1 MSAALSPWLFELIT
15 LMVMGLSGIAIA
27 VFAGLRQPAIIA
39 GLALGLSSALRVTIT
54 LTDWAIGPF
63 HIDTEAW
70 WVVSIALI
78 AGGIV
83 ALATG
88 IRRRSHVWQA
98 VLIYTG
104 LVAVA
109 LVTKYVAGIGE
120 RHHSDS
126 ANTVALS
133 LLIIQQDQPPESL
146 SNAVKRGFAYPLLL
160 ALGPEGRILGG
171 LTPMIFLSTALLV
184 VGLGA
189 YVVKGK
195 VPTRALVIAAV
206 AVSGVLWSVPIIRV
220 SMFYLNAHTLTAY
233 ATLMVVAGA
242 LVVAKEKTFSAG
254 ATVALIAGGLVAATS
269 RGEGIIFAAIGLA
282 LAASASYPWSIR
294 DRAVFVAVVMVPI
307 LGAIWWFST
316 VGASVIDEFGFTPL
330 LLVAAGLV
338 AGVIVATPLIDPIR
352 GWFPAITA
360 VTVVVYVFGRPAISG
375 DPLGPVR
382 SMWNNVVLGYG
393 GWGVLFPLLLAGLVV
408 MGWVGR
414 SQTYR
419 HIALTAISVIV
430 GAMLAHNLFSSGGF
444 GRDGFY
450 GSLNRMFMQTTGVVA
465 LASLVGVAELLRSAL
480 PSLFG
485 QHRQT
490 APPPDYTESVSLSK
504 DSLK

>member
-1 MSAALSPWLFELIT
+1 MSAMVSPWLFELIALT
-15 LMVMGLSGIAIA
+15 VMGLSGIAIA

-39 GLALGLSSALRVTIT
+39 GLALGLSSALRLSFT
-54 LTDWAIGPF
+54 LADWAVGPF
-63 HIDTEAW
+63 HIDTEVW
-70 WVVSIALI
+70 WVVSIALS
-78 AGGIV
+78 ASLIV
-83 ALATG
+83 AMVVK
-88 IRRRSHVWQA
+88 RRSYSWQS
-98 VLIYTG
+98 VVIY
-104 LVAVA
+104 LAMAIVAVG
-109 LVTKYVAGIGE
+109 TKYLVGVGE

-146 SNAVKRGFAYPLLL
+146 GTAVKRGLAYPLLL

-171 LTPMIFLSTALLV
+171 FTPMIFLSTAVLV
-184 VGLGA
+184 FGLA
-189 YVVKGK
+189 LYVLDGQV
-195 VPTRALVIAAV
+195 RARTVVFSAAM
-206 AVSGVLWSVPIIRV
+206 VSGVLWSVPIVRV

-242 LVVAKEKTFSAG
+242 LVVAKEKTFGAG
-254 ATVALIAGGLVAATS
+254 ASAAVIAGGLLAATS

-282 LAASASYPWSIR
+282 LVAGAAYRWSVK
-294 DRAVFVAVVMVPI
+294 DRAVFVGWVLVPI
-307 LGAIWWFST
+307 LGAIWWFES

-330 LLVAAGLV
+330 LLIAAGLIAGAAV
-338 AGVIVATPLIDPIR
+338 AAPFVDPLR
-352 GWFPAITA
+352 AWFPLITA
-360 VTVVVYVFGRPAISG
+360 VITVAYVFGRPVLSG

-393 GWGVLFPLLLAGLVV
+393 GWGVLFPLLLAGLVL
-408 MGWVGR
+408 MGWRAR
-414 SQTYR
+414 SETYR
-419 HIALTAISVIV
+419 QLALTAIAVVV

-465 LASLVGVAELLRSAL
+465 LASVVGLAELLRSAL
-480 PSLFG
+480 PQFFG
-485 QHRQT
+485 RHRENT
-490 APPPDYTESVSLSK
+490 PPPDYTESVTLSK